1 MPSSSAALLPALGVA
16 LVSALAVSGAATP
29 ERPAEKVSILT
40 TDVKEP
46 FAIDWDKAG
55 NAYIAEMTPNRILHL
70 DRSGKASV
78 LAGTGEKGLSGD
90 GGPAAKAQF
99 NGPHHLLVGPDG
111 DLYVADTFNN
121 CVRKIDLKTG
131 IVTRVAGT
139 GKKAYGGDGGPA
151 VSADFG
157 GIYCIAFDAKGEKLY
172 LCDLDSRR
180 IRAMSLKT
188 GTVETVAGNGQ
199 KGVPKNGEDAK
210 TQPLVDP
217 RAVAVDS
224 RGNVYILER
233 SGNALRVVDPSGK
246 IQTVAGTGKAGLSGD
261 GGPALQAQMNGPKHL
276 SCDRDDSVLIA
287 DTESHEIRRYTP
299 KDGKISRVAGT
310 GKKGTGGVGGPG
322 DQVELARPHGATID
336 PAGAIVISDSDNNR
350 VLRIEK

>member
-1 MPSSSAALLPALGVA
+1 MSSSWMASVLILAVA
-16 LVSALAVSGAATP
+16 LF
-29 ERPAEKVSILT
+29 PAEKVAVLASGDL
-40 TDVKEP
+40 KEP
-46 FAIDWDKAG
+46 FAIDWDKSG
-55 NAYIAEMTPNRILHL
+55 TAYIAEMAGNRVSVL
-70 DRSGKASV
+70 DKGGKLAV

-131 IVTRVAGT
+131 VVTRVAGT
-139 GKKAYGGDGGPA
+139 GKKAYSGDGGPA

-157 GIYCIAFDAKGEKLY
+157 GIYCIAFDPKGERLY

-180 IRAMSLKT
+180 IRAMTLKT
-188 GTVETVAGNGQ
+188 GIVATVAGNGQ
-199 KGVPKNGEDAK
+199 KGVPKDGEDAK

-224 RGNVYILER
+224 KGQIYILER
-233 SGNALRVVDPSGK
+233 GGHALRVVDAAGR
-246 IQTVAGTGKAGLSGD
+246 IHTVAGTGKAGLSGD

-276 SCDRDDSVLIA
+276 SCDKDDNVLIA
-287 DTESHEIRRYTP
+287 DTETHTIRLYSP
-299 KDGKISRVAGT
+299 KDGKMHRVAGN
-310 GKKGTGGVGGPG
+310 GKKGAAGVGGPP
-322 DQVELARPHGATID
+322 DQVELARPHGATVD
-336 PAGAIVISDSDNNR
+336 PSGAVVICDSENHR
-350 VLRIEK
+350 VLRLEK